1 MQYYRRIFRETDEAK
16 QLVLI
21 VDACEKY
28 LDELPAAMA
37 ETKPASGRIET
48 AQNRMA
54 GITAENYSRLQD
66 LEIMLT
72 HVTNIEDRV
81 LMNKAKYYKE
91 NYQRDLTDR
100 MAEKYADVHDDVQE
114 VRSIRTYVAYVR
126 NQYLAVMKGLEVMH
140 YQIGNLTKLRAVG
153 LDDATF

>member
-1 MQYYRRIFRETDEAK
+1 MLYYRRIFREQDELK
-16 QLVLI
+16 QLALI

-28 LDELPAAMA
+28 EDELPAALA
-37 ETKPASGRIET
+37 ETKPPAGKIET

-66 LEIMLT
+66 LEIILQ
-72 HVTNIEDRV
+72 HVTNMEDRR

-100 MAEKYADVHDDVQE
+100 MAEKYADVHDEVQE
-114 VRSIRTYVAYVR
+114 VRSIRHYVAHVR
-126 NQYLAVMKGLEVMH
+126 NQYLAVSKGLEVMH